1 MFNIFAMITQSFYCM
16 NSPVTC
22 FLIDDDEDD
31 QELFTLA
38 LKKVD
43 PALTCVVADDCG
55 EALQKLRQEETFMPR
70 YIFLDLN
77 MPRMHGKQC
86 LMELKKIARIEHI
99 PIIIFTTSSEPKD
112 ILETKALGATDFL
125 TKPPLISTL
134 TNRLAKLLLA

>member
-1 MFNIFAMITQSFYCM
+1 M
-16 NSPVTC
+16 NEPVTC

-43 PALTCVVADDCG
+43 PSLTCVVADDCG
-55 EALQKLRQEETFMPR
+55 EALKKLRQEENFWPQ

-86 LMELKKIARIEHI
+86 LIELKKIARIKHI
-99 PIIIFTTSSEPKD
+99 PIIIYSTSSEPKD
-112 ILETKALGATDFL
+112 IQETKALGAADFL

-134 TNRLAKLLLA
+134 TARLANLLLNRPMA

>member
-1 MFNIFAMITQSFYCM
+1 M
-16 NSPVTC
+16 NSPFTC

-43 PALTCVVADDCG
+43 PTLTCVVADDCG
-55 EALQKLRQEETFMPR
+55 EALEKLRKEETFMPR

-99 PIIIFTTSSEPKD
+99 PIIIYSTSAEPKD
-112 ILETKALGATDFL
+112 IQETKALGASDFL

-134 TNRLAKLLLA
+134 TNRLAKLFYDRPAA

>member
-1 MFNIFAMITQSFYCM
+1 M

-43 PALTCVVADDCG
+43 PTLTCVVADDCG
-55 EALQKLRQEETFMPR
+55 EAIQKLREEDAFMPQF
-70 YIFLDLN
+70 IFLDLN

-99 PIIIFTTSSEPKD
+99 PIIIYTTSSEPKD
-112 ILETKALGATDFL
+112 IHETKALGATDFL

-134 TNRLAKLLLA
+134 TTRLAKLLFNQPMA

>member
-1 MFNIFAMITQSFYCM
+1 M
-16 NSPVTC
+16 NASVTC

-43 PALTCVVADDCG
+43 PTLTCVVADDCR
-55 EALQKLRQEETFMPR
+55 EALQKLKQDDNFWPQ

-86 LMELKKIARIEHI
+86 LVELKKIARIEHI
-99 PIIIFTTSSEPKD
+99 PIIIYSTSSELKD
-112 ILETKALGATDFL
+112 IVETRELGATDFL
-125 TKPPLISTL
+125 TKPPLLSTL
-134 TNRLAKLLLA
+134 TAHLSKLLLDRPMA